1 MNMADDVCFLPSLP
15 DFSGLFD
22 RASSLIDRLFALA
35 YLVLIIVL
43 VLVGGLIL
51 ANILAA
57 RRRG

>member
-1 MNMADDVCFLPSLP
+1 MAGNVCLLPSLP

-22 RASSLIDRLFALA
+22 KASTLLDRLFALA
-35 YLVLIIVL
+35 YLLLIIVL

-57 RRRG
+57 RRR

>member
-1 MNMADDVCFLPSLP
+1 MANDTCFLPTFP

-22 RASSLIDRLFALA
+22 KASSLIDRLFALA
-35 YLVLIIVL
+35 YIVLIIVL

>member
-1 MNMADDVCFLPSLP
+1 MAGDVCLLPSIP
-15 DFSGLFD
+15 DFSALFD
-22 RASSLIDRLFALA
+22 KASNLLDRLFALG
-35 YLVLIIVL
+35 YLLFIIVL